1 MGAVGQVVLTV
12 AGVVLAIVLA
22 PFTPWFD
29 QALSR
34 WHYVEP
40 SCEDPRGLEKL
51 DVMTMVAD
59 ERAVITATSEVD
71 ADSSTSLHAFDGR
84 PGSGWVPSTISARGD
99 EAAKALRDRPPDSL
113 SITLTEEQ
121 PVELLC
127 VVNGNAADPMSYARA
142 DRVRTARVMLH
153 QTTGE
158 KVTRLAPLRSLP
170 ENEIQNRQD
179 LGVRPQA
186 GRWSVAEFTEVS
198 FTVVDRYLGFPVD
211 DPRTTAVVD
220 EPTGRLMVAELEL
233 WVRAG

>member
-1 MGAVGQVVLTV
+1 M
-12 AGVVLAIVLA
+12 
-22 PFTPWFD
+22 
-29 QALSR
+29 
-34 WHYVEP
+34 
-40 SCEDPRGLEKL
+40 
-51 DVMTMVAD
+51 
-59 ERAVITATSEVD
+59 
-71 ADSSTSLHAFDGR
+71 
-84 PGSGWVPSTISARGD
+84 
-99 EAAKALRDRPPDSL
+99 
-113 SITLTEEQ
+113 TEEQ

-198 FTVVDRYLGFPVD
+198 ITVVDRYLGFPVD